1 MLVAAIA
8 PHSNVASRTLPAFRG
23 GEAEITRN
31 RTDFIKTLQVHPSLA
46 DLAAGNRMAAELTLR
61 GSLQNGAAPGAL
73 PAGSVHPPLSFPVNF
88 FKPIGAASR
97 TAAVTSDLTFK
108 PIGAAPDAELLSF
121 GETSGTTKIG
131 DDSVPTVGVTGGG
144 AAAPLKALWR
154 AGPPDAQPLTE
165 LCIFENLIEGEEA
178 TVARFVTTE
187 AGFTTAT
194 AHSKI
199 EADEPDTKVCDSLP
213 PSGLL
218 AGPLLSPSRLFLPAS
233 RRGGVPDGTSHRVL
247 FSSGREGDGRHGQG
261 QTERFLVPPRGCPR
275 PRAPLA
281 AFAWLLELGQQA
293 RPNQG

>member
-1 MLVAAIA
+1 MPLAATMNPQSLSTTVLATVALK
-8 PHSNVASRTLPAFRG
+8 TLPCSS
-23 GEAEITRN
+23 T
-31 RTDFIKTLQVHPSLA
+31 SL
-46 DLAAGNRMAAELTLR
+46 LR
-61 GSLQNGAAPGAL
+61 RPLVSAY
-73 PAGSVHPPLSFPVNF
+73 PA
-88 FKPIGAASR
+88 
-97 TAAVTSDLTFK
+97 TSDLTFK

-121 GETSGTTKIG
+121 GETTGTTKIG

-154 AGPPDAQPLTE
+154 AGTPDAQPLTE

-218 AGPLLSPSRLFLPAS
+218 AGPLLSTLAPLSPGVAS
-233 RRGGVPDGTSHRVL
+233 R
-247 FSSGREGDGRHGQG
+247 GR
-261 QTERFLVPPRGCPR
+261 
-275 PRAPLA
+275 A
-281 AFAWLLELGQQA
+281 
-293 RPNQG
+293 